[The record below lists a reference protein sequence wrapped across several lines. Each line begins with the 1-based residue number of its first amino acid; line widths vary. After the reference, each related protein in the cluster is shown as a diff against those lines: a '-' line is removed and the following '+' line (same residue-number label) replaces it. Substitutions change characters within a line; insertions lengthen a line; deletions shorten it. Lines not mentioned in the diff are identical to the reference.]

1 MTTFPLAKAPRTFAL
16 GGDLTVNRLGYG
28 AMHLTGPGFWGPP
41 QDPDEAVRLLRRAVH
56 ELGVNFVDTADSY
69 GPGYNEEII
78 KAALHPYPDDL
89 VIATKGGMLRTG
101 PEDWVRAG
109 GRDPYIMALGR
120 PEYLR
125 QQVEVS
131 LYRLGRG
138 SIDLYQ
144 LHRIDPL
151 VPLADQL
158 GELARLQQ
166 EGKIRHIGLSGQPEV
181 TVEQLEQARRIV
193 DIVAVENLYN
203 IADRSG
209 EPVLEY
215 AEDNDLAFIP
225 WFPLGHGDLVGPG
238 ALLTKAADSLG
249 VTAAQ
254 LGLAWL
260 LRRSPNILLIPGT
273 TSVRHLE
280 DNLKAGDVRLT
291 EIQWDEIEALCAQA
305 TPWRPTPPRAEEGHV
320 S

>member
-1 MTTFPLAKAPRTFAL
+1 MTASATRAPRTLTL

-41 QDPDEAVRLLRRAVH
+41 EDPEHAKMLLRHAVH
-56 ELGVNFVDTADSY
+56 ELGVNFLDTADSY
-69 GPGYNEEII
+69 GPGYNEQII
-78 KAALHPYPDDL
+78 REALHPYPENL

-101 PEDWVRAG
+101 PADWVRAE
-109 GRDPYIMALGR
+109 GRAPYIVALGR

-125 QQVEVS
+125 QQVELS
-131 LYRLGRG
+131 LHRLGRDC
-138 SIDLYQ
+138 IDLYQ

-158 GELARLQQ
+158 GVLAELQQ
-166 EGKIRHIGLSGQPEV
+166 QGKIRHLGLSGQPEV
-181 TVEQLEQARRIV
+181 SIEQLEQARKIV

-209 EPVLEY
+209 ESVLKH
-215 AEDNDLAFIP
+215 AEEHGIAFIP

-238 ALLTKAADSLG
+238 GILTRIAGDNGATG
-249 VTAAQ
+249 AQ

-260 LRRSPNILLIPGT
+260 LQHSPNTLLIPGT
-273 TSVRHLE
+273 TSLAHLE
-280 DNLKAGDVRLT
+280 DNVKAADLHLT
-291 EIQWDEIEALCAQA
+291 DQQWREIEELCSK
-305 TPWRPTPPRAEEGHV
+305 TVPWRPTAVPAQEGPAR
-320 S
+320 